1 MCERAHAGLV
11 IAGECERKPAASG
24 RVGASVYT
32 ERFNRRKHPEETV
45 TRVTGLGFSRV
56 RLDDQF
62 SANFCVAPFA
72 PAHAPTKGLLPF
84 VGVTHHAP
92 GLEEELF
99 LVPVVVVDVGA
110 V

>member
-45 TRVTGLGFSRV
+45 ISVTGLGFSRA

-62 SANFCVAPFA
+62 SANFFA
-72 PAHAPTKGLLPF
+72 ALSVHPGTPRPPSYPSLGTTE
-84 VGVTHHAP
+84 THQGSTASQSSSCM
-92 GLEEELF
+92 
-99 LVPVVVVDVGA
+99 
-110 V
+110 